1 MAPNRAASVLP
12 GVRYRSDPGSDSVRE
27 ERKADTMLFADLTG
41 STAPG
46 ERLDPEQVRPG
57 VPRLRR

>member
-12 GVRYRSDPGSDSVRE
+12 GVRYRSGPGTDSVRE
-27 ERKADTMLFADLTG
+27 ERKAVTVLLADLTG
-41 STAPG
+41 STAPR

-57 VPRLRR
+57 VPTLRR

>member
-1 MAPNRAASVLP
+1 MPVLP
-12 GVRYRSDPGSDSVRE
+12 GVRYRSAPGTDSVRE